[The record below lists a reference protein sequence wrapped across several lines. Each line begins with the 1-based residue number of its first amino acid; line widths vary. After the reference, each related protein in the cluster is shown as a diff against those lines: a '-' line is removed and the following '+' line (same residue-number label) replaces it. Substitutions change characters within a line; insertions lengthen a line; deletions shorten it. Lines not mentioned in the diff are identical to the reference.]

1 MDNDNDF
8 QVTLR
13 DANSH
18 KSGWFEGVHNC
29 RLGENNFLF
38 SWIIVFSKKFSNACN
53 FLLSSEVMSRFW
65 M

>member
-29 RLGENNFLF
+29 RLGENNFLQSQSF
-38 SWIIVFSKKFSNACN
+38 VFID
-53 FLLSSEVMSRFW
+53 
-65 M
+65 

>member
-29 RLGENNFLF
+29 RLGENNFLRSQSF
-38 SWIIVFSKKFSNACN
+38 VFIDYSFFKEIFQCS
-53 FLLSSEVMSRFW
+53 
-65 M
+65 